1 MLRSVGAV
9 LGGALVMFAA
19 VIAGTM
25 AAAALLAGADGAVT
39 ASYLVANLA
48 VSFAAAGTAGWLVA
62 RLAPRR
68 PLVHASVLAA
78 LIVLLS
84 APGLGA
90 PAPGQ
95 PAWYPAVILLI
106 GVVGIAAG
114 AALRR
119 ADGARTASLR
129 DT

>member
-9 LGGALVMFAA
+9 IGSALVMFAA

-25 AAAALLAGADGAVT
+25 TAAALLAGTDGAVT
-39 ASYLVANLA
+39 PPYLVANLG
-48 VSFAAAGTAGWLVA
+48 VSLGAAATGGWLVA
-62 RLAPRR
+62 RLAPRQ
-68 PLVHASVLAA
+68 PLVHALVLVG
-78 LIVLLS
+78 LLVLLS
-84 APGLGA
+84 APGLGS

-114 AALRR
+114 AVLRR
-119 ADGARTASLR
+119 GGAAPAASLR